1 MDSKVQLLIEAQEAI
16 ELAIENI
23 KSAVRGTSEQGR
35 AEAYIL
41 PHLQSWIDG
50 SEVITIE
57 KLIEKFGEEEEG
69 LWSQE
74 DMDDLEAAILEYYGN
89 IGNRK
94 LDMIMEDLARDKDGL
109 LSQYQPG
116 DEKLLIR
123 LGSMYDL

>member
-109 LSQYQPG
+109 LSQYRPG